1 MAHLIDAEALI
12 DQFAETDPSV
22 PLLVFALLS
31 IYLSDGPF
39 QFNATA
45 LAERLSTLPMTGHY
59 NPEKLAAVQPQLE
72 RFFEAGPGGWSPRA
86 GVLHFVGGHPASG
99 EHAGELPGQA
109 M

>member
-1 MAHLIDAEALI
+1 MAHLIDAEVLV
-12 DQFAETDPSV
+12 DKFAETDPSV

-39 QFNATA
+39 EFDATA
-45 LAERLSTLPMTGHY
+45 LAERLSNLPMTGHY

-72 RFFEAGPGGWSPRA
+72 RFFENTDAGWAPRP
-86 GVLHFVGGHPASG
+86 GVLHYKGGQPSG
-99 EHAGELPGQA
+99 EHAGALPGQA